1 MGHGMV
7 YVALGAL
14 GIGAFKSQASI
25 EGFLIDWWHTLLQ
38 GLEWFFL
45 LSVVCLEHRVTAYV
59 SFYLYVY
66 SYTISVCCIGH
77 RVHFLSAWYLSHDL
91 GRQDNNNMQR
101 VQSILRFYQS
111 SELQVI
117 PCTHV
122 WKLPSIGLY
131 PHKREVDSH
140 CCHSSTSERR
150 ASFVSYCEK
159 CKEWLSVAEVTRLP
173 VGVILHPFCCP
184 PPPPRLKVNGSGM
197 LSHDRCFDIL
207 CLQWG
212 GLSVDWVCV
221 TFRGLCMCVTGIQH
235 ILPPLVGCD
244 VCFGWLMAIIHR

>member
-1 MGHGMV
+1 M
-7 YVALGAL
+7 
-14 GIGAFKSQASI
+14 
-25 EGFLIDWWHTLLQ
+25 
-38 GLEWFFL
+38 
-45 LSVVCLEHRVTAYV
+45 
-59 SFYLYVY
+59 
-66 SYTISVCCIGH
+66 CCIGH

-91 GRQDNNNMQR
+91 GRQDNNNMQK

-173 VGVILHPFCCP
+173 VGAICTHFVAPLPLHGSKWMVRACCHMTGV
-184 PPPPRLKVNGSGM
+184 LTYCVFSEGAY
-197 LSHDRCFDIL
+197 
-207 CLQWG
+207 QWIG
-212 GLSVDWVCV
+212 CVWLSVGSVCV
-221 TFRGLCMCVTGIQH
+221 LQGFNTFC
-235 ILPPLVGCD
+235 PL
-244 VCFGWLMAIIHR
+244 